1 MSEITVRNLK
11 NKLENVL
18 SQLDDL
24 EDDQKLNLVCNT
36 YFLGHPRLFLGIAG
50 YEGGYLALDCIEDS
64 LADKDDEYDDYEEE
78 E

>member
-11 NKLENVL
+11 KKLENVL

-24 EDDQKLNLVCNT
+24 EDDQKINLVSNT

-64 LADKDDEYDDYEEE
+64 LTDKDDDDYEEE

>member
-24 EDDQKLNLVCNT
+24 EDDQKINLVSNT

-64 LADKDDEYDDYEEE
+64 LADKDDDDYEEE

>member
-24 EDDQKLNLVCNT
+24 EDDQKINLVSNT

-64 LADKDDEYDDYEEE
+64 LADKDDDYEEE